1 MFGKKNEMSGMEQ
14 GTDGEERRPIAV
26 LAGKKCQLRIFD
38 LPVTIGRNSEM
49 VDVPLVEYSVSRRHC
64 ALELL
69 DGFKAGMEAVL
80 GAGSCQV
87 LSIRPQGGVLLEE
100 VQA

>member
-69 DGFKAGMEAVL
+69 DENIVL
-80 GAGSCQV
+80 VDLGSYV
-87 LSIRPQGGVLLEE
+87 
-100 VQA
+100 